1 MASRACSRFYHSLV
15 FGCVLVALNIQGVRV
30 ASSSDWREV
39 NDDISKQIAMLQPPI
54 GPHTIEIDNQGRGE
68 ILLEGYVESEEA
80 RRRVQEAAERAHGV
94 SRVDNHLAIAHSPQ
108 VSRSEEIIRME
119 EAFRRDVPK
128 GRYNVTVVTEPDR
141 VVLRGTADSQET
153 RERLVNSATSVAK
166 RTVSDQ
172 MIVQNVSPG
181 VHVSDS
187 ELERT
192 IQRVL
197 REEYPLLIKELH
209 VTVRNGVATI
219 EGKLA
224 NHRQVDQVL
233 GTLLDV
239 DGVTDIKSE
248 ITINGRLYSRSAT
261 KPLPE

>member
-1 MASRACSRFYHSLV
+1 MRSRACSTFDRLIV
-15 FGCVLVALNIQGVRV
+15 AGCVLVALNVQGVRV

-39 NDDISKQIAMLQPPI
+39 NDDISNQIAMLQPPI

-94 SRVDNHLAIAHSPQ
+94 SRVDNHLSIAHAPQ
-108 VSRSEEIIRME
+108 ARRSEEIIRME

-128 GRYNVTVVTEPDR
+128 GRYNVSVFTEPDR
-141 VVLRGTADSQET
+141 VILRGAVDSQAT
-153 RERLVNSATSVAK
+153 RERLVSSAASVAK

-172 MIVQNVSPG
+172 MIIQDVRPGGNVT
-181 VHVSDS
+181 DS
-187 ELERT
+187 ELERS

-197 REEYPLLIKELH
+197 REEYPVLMKELH
-209 VTVRNGVATI
+209 VTVRNGVATV

-224 NHRQVDQVL
+224 NHRQVDEVL
-233 GTLLDV
+233 GTILDI
-239 DGVTDIKSE
+239 DGVKDIRSE
-248 ITINGRLYSRSAT
+248 ITINGRRYSRAAT
-261 KPLPE
+261 EPLPE